1 MARHEGR
8 LCGCG
13 NKGCLEMYCARKGI
27 RMTAQEVM
35 AESDKP
41 SKMRL
46 IEDLT
51 VDQIVAFCD
60 MGDELAI
67 ETLRRTGNV
76 LGETLANYTT
86 TINPEAFIFTGSVS
100 HCGDWL
106 FDPAWESFN
115 EHIFQNIKGKVKFL
129 LSQFDEREANLL
141 GASVLAWNVK
151 EYSLFK

>member
-1 MARHEGR
+1 
-8 LCGCG
+8 
-13 NKGCLEMYCARKGI
+13 MYCARKGI

-67 ETLRRTGNV
+67 ETLRRTGTV
-76 LGETLANYTT
+76 LGEALANYATT
-86 TINPEAFIFTGSVS
+86 VNPEAFIFTGSVAHS
-100 HCGDWL
+100 GDWL
-106 FDPAWESFN
+106 FEPAWESFN
-115 EHIFQNIKGKVKFL
+115 DHIFHNIKGKVKFL
-129 LSQFDEREANLL
+129 CSQFDEREANLL